1 MNPRLRQILTNLAR
15 IGISAGLL
23 AFIVFSVGP
32 AQIVKVVSA
41 ANLQLFGLAILL
53 ALVGVVVRAWRWQT
67 LLRAVGARVPFGRTV
82 YLYFVGSFFNT
93 FLPTGFGGDVVRV
106 LEIGEGASSQQAAG
120 TAVVD
125 RLTGFIVLFLL
136 ALVALPFSTDLLT
149 PQTTLLI
156 VVLAGGVLAGSA
168 LLFEGRTLRW
178 LISRF
183 AGFTW
188 LARHPRLNQLY
199 GAGIAWVER
208 AYAVITA
215 CGARALAGAMFWSL
229 VFNLLQIAAN
239 VLVGQAL
246 GLRVSPWTFFLFVPV
261 ATAALLVP
269 ITISGF
275 GVREGI
281 YIGLFG
287 QVGVNQAQ
295 ATALSLGSYG
305 LDFASGVLGGIIYLA
320 SGLLGLRRRP
330 AAKGKSEVHPDHAT
344 ASSKDN

>member
-1 MNPRLRQILTNLAR
+1 MNPRLRQILSSLAR

-23 AFIVFSVGP
+23 AFIVLNVGP
-32 AQIVKVVSA
+32 AQIVKVVST

-53 ALVGVVVRAWRWQT
+53 ALVGVVVRAWRWQI
-67 LLRAVGARVPFGRTV
+67 LLRAVGARVPFGHTV

-120 TAVVD
+120 TTVVD

-136 ALVALPFSTDLLT
+136 ALVALPFSTGLLT

-156 VVLAGGVLAGSA
+156 VVLAGAVVAGSA
-168 LLFEGRTLRW
+168 LLFEGRALRW
-178 LISRF
+178 LIGRF
-183 AGFTW
+183 ASLTW
-188 LARHPRLNQLY
+188 LARHPRLNHLY
-199 GAGIAWVER
+199 GAGLGWVER
-208 AYAVITA
+208 TYAVITA

-239 VLVGQAL
+239 VLVGEAL

-287 QVGVNQAQ
+287 EVGVNQAQ
-295 ATALSLGSYG
+295 ATALSLGSYA

-320 SGLLGLRRRP
+320 SGLMGLRRQP
-330 AAKGKSEVHPDHAT
+330 AAKRQSEARRDPTPAP
-344 ASSKDN
+344 SKES

>member
-23 AFIVFSVGP
+23 TFIVFSVGP
-32 AQIVKVVSA
+32 AQIGTVVRTA
-41 ANLQLFGLAILL
+41 DLQLFGLAIML
-53 ALVGVVVRAWRWQT
+53 ALVGVVVRAWRWQI

-82 YLYFVGSFFNT
+82 YLYFVGAFFNT

-106 LEIGEGASSQQAAG
+106 LEIGKGASSQQAAG
-120 TAVVD
+120 TALVD

-136 ALVALPFSTDLLT
+136 ALVALPFSTNLLSAE
-149 PQTTLLI
+149 TTLLI
-156 VVLAGGVLAGSA
+156 VVLAGAVVGGSA

-178 LISRF
+178 LIGRF
-183 AGFTW
+183 AGLTW
-188 LARHPRLNQLY
+188 LARQPRLNRLY
-199 GAGIAWVER
+199 SASLAWVEHT
-208 AYAVITA
+208 YGVITA

-229 VFNLLQIAAN
+229 VFNLIQIAAN

-246 GLRVSPWTFFLFVPV
+246 GLHVSPWTFFLFVPV

-269 ITISGF
+269 ITISGL

-287 QVGVNQAQ
+287 QVGVNRAQ
-295 ATALSLGSYG
+295 ATALSLGSYA
-305 LDFASGVLGGIIYLA
+305 LDFSSGVLGGIIYLA
-320 SGLLGLRRRP
+320 GGLLGLRQNP
-330 AAKGKSEVHPDHAT
+330 TPKGQPEAQGDPAT
-344 ASSKDN
+344 ASPKDN